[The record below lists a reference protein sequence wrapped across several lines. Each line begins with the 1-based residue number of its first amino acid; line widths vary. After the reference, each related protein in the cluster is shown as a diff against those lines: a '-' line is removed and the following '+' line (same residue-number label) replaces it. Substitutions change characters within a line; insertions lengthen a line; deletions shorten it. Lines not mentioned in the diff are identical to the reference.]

1 MYEDGEE
8 PQREYEVDNARVAR
22 VCGNTSG
29 KAAGTMDR
37 NFLLHYEYAEFT
49 VQIAKLLHSTLHL
62 AKDTIIHRYLSM
74 NDALYV
80 IRSGQVR
87 LSGRK
92 SHLLYDVENRHT
104 NDFFG
109 DDISMVV
116 ATGEELCRNQPVH
129 RVHPTILH

>member
-1 MYEDGEE
+1 M
-8 PQREYEVDNARVAR
+8 DNARVAR
-22 VCGNTSG
+22 VCGNSVG

-49 VQIAKLLHSTLHL
+49 VQS
-62 AKDTIIHRYLSM
+62 RSSPFYLTPRQGHDHPPLPVDERWRCM
-74 NDALYV
+74 LFG
-80 IRSGQVR
+80 GQVR

-104 NDFFG
+104 NDFFE

-116 ATGEELCRNQPVH
+116 ADGQRSSKPLLRHLEAGAV
-129 RVHPTILH
+129 RVTHIC